1 MCARKLPHAT
11 KTASNLSSS
20 AQPPTA
26 PRHTD
31 TNDDVNRFVKWSA
44 VYSTFSSKA
53 LCFQIAVA
61 INSVLAFA
69 WTNLL
74 SLPAFSR
81 SATVLFIGALSML
94 TLDSR
99 TRTQFMCV
107 LSLGVPLGDVWD
119 AINLT
124 PSDLSARLKR
134 VQAAPQVLTF
144 MGTLAGVWIGSRLDK
159 DISFGR
165 KLFFILLQLGIH
177 MCSHLTRML
186 RTGEEGHLLVP
197 MLCYHFPGLVVFI
210 VVLRQARQPR
220 ASAGSDFMGWDQMVG
235 VLANTRLL
243 NTLQQARG
251 PAISKPPPVYQT
263 LDRLID
269 VDAVWEALDDAD
281 LEHGTPPPE
290 GVLDEQA
297 HFFTTGAPILADSDL
312 AKVLAGKGSESTV
325 AWSPPMSSSS
335 IVRIESIVAD
345 ALVAQG
351 GTAFL
356 VPPLAKVALRGFT
369 PPGKWEV
376 DGHVMHTLLITVH
389 VMHAADNLLC
399 ISVI

>member
-220 ASAGSDFMGWDQMVG
+220 ASAGSDFRDIPGYPWIPEIFWNITGFLEYLGISEHIPGYPGMYSLSKDMPGIRQLISTAAIG
-235 VLANTRLL
+235 
-243 NTLQQARG
+243 ARICG
-251 PAISKPPPVYQT
+251 FESGNVTISLK
-263 LDRLID
+263 
-269 VDAVWEALDDAD
+269 VD
-281 LEHGTPPPE
+281 
-290 GVLDEQA
+290 
-297 HFFTTGAPILADSDL
+297 
-312 AKVLAGKGSESTV
+312 
-325 AWSPPMSSSS
+325 
-335 IVRIESIVAD
+335 
-345 ALVAQG
+345 
-351 GTAFL
+351 
-356 VPPLAKVALRGFT
+356 
-369 PPGKWEV
+369 
-376 DGHVMHTLLITVH
+376 
-389 VMHAADNLLC
+389 
-399 ISVI
+399 